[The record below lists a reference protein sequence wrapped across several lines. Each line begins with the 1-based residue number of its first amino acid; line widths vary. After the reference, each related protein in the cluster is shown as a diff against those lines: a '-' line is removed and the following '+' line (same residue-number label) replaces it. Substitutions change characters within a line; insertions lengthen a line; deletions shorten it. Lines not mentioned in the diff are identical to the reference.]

1 MQKDSPQ
8 ITFLPPARHSE
19 AAGAAIRSN
28 KPTTELLQFSLLQYE
43 HILWC
48 LITHVWDSDNG
59 HVGPHISHCV

>member
-8 ITFLPPARHSE
+8 ITFLPPARHNE

-43 HILWC
+43 HIL
-48 LITHVWDSDNG
+48 
-59 HVGPHISHCV
+59 